1 MTANLLALAERCEA
15 ATGPDRELD
24 AQIIIALEHPEYH
37 FPDEVLNRKPS
48 SWDEAAGRFRHDGS
62 GGSVSWPAFT
72 ASVDA
77 ALTLVPEGWNDNV
90 SWSAKKQKARA
101 WCEWMPEA
109 PFAPSDWIVHYGR
122 GANRALAICA
132 AALRARAA
140 Q

>member
-1 MTANLLALAERCEA
+1 MTNEQRAALLALAERCEDA
-15 ATGPDRELD
+15 RGPDREIDIRICTDALNKSRLD
-24 AQIIIALEHPEYH
+24 EGFQVAPT
-37 FPDEVLNRKPS
+37 
-48 SWDEAAGRFRHDGS
+48 
-62 GGSVSWPAFT
+62 FT

-132 AALRARAA
+132 AALRARASA
-140 Q
+140 